1 MYMKILMSPRQAR
14 DKHRESTQKQTV
26 FSGWERPTFFAE
38 SAEAAAAEPTYSW
51 GAPYY
56 FDAQES
62 EHLHTREQ
70 VSVFDQT
77 SFSKY
82 LVQGKEALEAMQQ
95 LCAGDVDTELGK
107 LTYTGTQPTPSI
119 HLLSLSG
126 PQLPHVCKTLFL
138 ARQARD
144 KKTRKGKLT
153 QRWRFVCFTFTGML
167 NQQGGY
173 VADVTVTRLG
183 EDEFMIVSGTCSEEY
198 ICNAS
203 EIQTGWSPRSER
215 PFER

>member
-1 MYMKILMSPRQAR
+1 MTGRPLRRSPLYTRLIEKHATFGNKFGERTVLFSHVYLKILMSPRQAR
-14 DKHRESTQKQTV
+14 DKHRESSTQKQTV

-126 PQLPHVCKTLFL
+126 PQLPHVCKTLF
-138 ARQARD
+138 
-144 KKTRKGKLT
+144 
-153 QRWRFVCFTFTGML
+153 
-167 NQQGGY
+167 
-173 VADVTVTRLG
+173 
-183 EDEFMIVSGTCSEEY
+183 
-198 ICNAS
+198 
-203 EIQTGWSPRSER
+203 
-215 PFER
+215 